1 VWGGRVAISAMTA
14 TLEVEMTK
22 LFKAR
27 TSRVICFGGAKACTN
42 AVETN
47 NVAEDNLI
55 LGFNE

>member
-1 VWGGRVAISAMTA
+1 VWGDGVAISAMTA

-22 LFKAR
+22 LFKTR
-27 TSRVICFGGAKACTN
+27 TSRLICLGGAKARTN